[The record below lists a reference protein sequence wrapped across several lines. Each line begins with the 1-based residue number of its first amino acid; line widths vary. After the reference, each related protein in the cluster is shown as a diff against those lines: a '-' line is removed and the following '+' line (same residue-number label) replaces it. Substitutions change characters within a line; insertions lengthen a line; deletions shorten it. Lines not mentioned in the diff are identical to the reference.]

1 MSSAFKQPGFFLGSG
16 QPISKDEFYTRI
28 KESTAPVVM
37 VGENH
42 EDALAQALELNILK
56 TVSSDLSK
64 KVGLSLEFYDRESQT
79 VLDEYLA
86 DIIPLKTFL
95 ADSRPPGNHDVY
107 QPLIDHCK
115 AGHLPVIAANCPR
128 RYTAMVSKAGRSCL
142 EPLANTSARQLL
154 PPLPYSGAS
163 QAYTENFIQIM
174 RAMGNTNPTVPTT
187 MLDAQSLWDATMADS
202 IHQGLGRMDR
212 IVHVTGYFHIQYKLG
227 LVEHLTRLKPDT
239 EILSIVIL
247 PLEQTH
253 EVSEEQKNIAD
264 LLVLTDIEAL

>member
-16 QPISKDEFYTRI
+16 QPISKDEFYARI

-56 TVSSDLSK
+56 TVSSDLSR

-95 ADSRPPGNHDVY
+95 ADSRPPGNHAAY

-115 AGHLPVIAANCPR
+115 AGHMPVIA
-128 RYTAMVSKAGRSCL
+128 T
-142 EPLANTSARQLL
+142 
-154 PPLPYSGAS
+154 
-163 QAYTENFIQIM
+163 
-174 RAMGNTNPTVPTT
+174 
-187 MLDAQSLWDATMADS
+187 
-202 IHQGLGRMDR
+202 
-212 IVHVTGYFHIQYKLG
+212 
-227 LVEHLTRLKPDT
+227 
-239 EILSIVIL
+239 
-247 PLEQTH
+247 
-253 EVSEEQKNIAD
+253 NIA
-264 LLVLTDIEAL
+264 IPRS

>member
-1 MSSAFKQPGFFLGSG
+1 
-16 QPISKDEFYTRI
+16 
-28 KESTAPVVM
+28 
-37 VGENH
+37 
-42 EDALAQALELNILK
+42 
-56 TVSSDLSK
+56 
-64 KVGLSLEFYDRESQT
+64 
-79 VLDEYLA
+79 
-86 DIIPLKTFL
+86 
-95 ADSRPPGNHDVY
+95 
-107 QPLIDHCK
+107 
-115 AGHLPVIAANCPR
+115 
-128 RYTAMVSKAGRSCL
+128 
-142 EPLANTSARQLL
+142 
-154 PPLPYSGAS
+154 
-163 QAYTENFIQIM
+163 M

-247 PLEQTH
+247 PSEQTH

>member
-1 MSSAFKQPGFFLGSG
+1 MSSVFKQPGFFLGSG
-16 QPISKDEFYTRI
+16 QPISKDEFYARI
-28 KESTAPVVM
+28 KDSTAPVVM

-42 EDALAQALELNILK
+42 EDALAHALELKILK
-56 TVSSDLSK
+56 TVSSDPHK

-86 DIIPLKTFL
+86 DMVPLNTFL
-95 ADSRPPGNHDVY
+95 ADSRPPGNHPAY

-115 AGHLPVIAANCPR
+115 TDQLPVIAANCPR
-128 RYTAMVSKAGRSCL
+128 RYTAMVSKRGRSCL
-142 EPLANTSARQLL
+142 ESLANTSARQVL
-154 PPLPYSGAS
+154 PPLPYPGAS
-163 QAYTENFIQIM
+163 EAYTENFIRIM

-212 IVHVTGYFHIQYKLG
+212 VVHVTGYFHIQYRLG
-227 LVEHLTRLKPDT
+227 LVEHLTRLRPDT
-239 EILSIVIL
+239 EILNIVIL
-247 PLEQTH
+247 PSEQTH

-264 LLVLTDIEAL
+264 LVVLTDLEAL